1 MYQFAAWRSA
11 AAHPSMGNLVSV
23 IIPTYNRAHCLGR
36 SVASALN
43 QTHHNV
49 EAIIVDDGSTD
60 DTRDFVLQNYPADQR
75 VRYIHQENEGVAA
88 ARNTALRVAGGDFIA
103 FLDSDDVWKP
113 WKLELQLACMQMLPH
128 IGMIWSD
135 MEALG
140 PDGAVANRHYLRQMY
155 AGNYR
160 WFTNEQLFSERYCV
174 PAIVGV
180 PALVQAALYAG
191 DIFSQMV
198 MGNLVHT
205 STVLLRRERFERV
218 GSFDEVLRQS
228 GEDYDFHLR
237 TCREGPVGF
246 VDIETISYQTGMSDQ
261 LVRHSYWLARNFL
274 KTVTTTLERDRDRIR
289 LPPRLVNEVLAHAN
303 AWLAET
309 LIPMGELSDARAH
322 FRRSLRYK
330 PWQPR
335 ALAQL
340 ALCQL
345 PPELAEGLRHVYR
358 SVKGAGV
365 SRGGQQRHSQRG
377 S

>member
-1 MYQFAAWRSA
+1 MD
-11 AAHPSMGNLVSV
+11 NLVSV

-36 SVASALN
+36 AVASALD
-43 QTHHNV
+43 QTHHAV
-49 EAIIVDDGSTD
+49 EVIIVDDGSTD
-60 DTRDFVLQNYPADQR
+60 GTRDLVLQNYGADQR
-75 VRYIHQENEGVAA
+75 VRYIYQDNQGVAA
-88 ARNTALRVAGGDFIA
+88 SRNTALRAARGDFVA

-113 WKLELQLACMQMLPH
+113 WKLELQLACLRLLPH
-128 IGMIWSD
+128 IGMIWTD

-140 PDGAVANRHYLRQMY
+140 PEGTVTSRHYLRQMY

-160 WFTNEQLFSERYCV
+160 WFTNEELFSERHPV
-174 PAIVGV
+174 PVIAGV
-180 PALVQAALYAG
+180 PALAQATLYAG

-205 STVLLRRERFERV
+205 STVLLRRDRFERV
-218 GSFDEVLRQS
+218 GGFDEVLRQS

-261 LVRHSYWLARNFL
+261 LVRDSYWLARNFL
-274 KTVTTTLERDRDRIR
+274 RTVTRTLEQDKDRIT

-303 AWLAET
+303 SWVAET
-309 LIPMGELSDARAH
+309 LIPLGELRDARNH
-322 FRRSLRYK
+322 FWRSLRYK

-335 ALAQL
+335 AAAQL

-345 PPELAEGLRHVYR
+345 PSELAEGLRRIYR
-358 SVKGAGV
+358 RLKGHGV
-365 SRGGQQRHSQRG
+365 SRRG
-377 S
+377 